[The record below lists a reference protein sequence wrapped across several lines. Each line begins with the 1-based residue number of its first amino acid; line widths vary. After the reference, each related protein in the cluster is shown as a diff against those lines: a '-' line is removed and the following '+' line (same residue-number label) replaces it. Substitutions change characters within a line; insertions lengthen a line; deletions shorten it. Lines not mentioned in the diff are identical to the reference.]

1 MIKNQEQLNSNNVSQ
16 IKPFQVIVEVKL
28 INDRLRFLF
37 QQNQFNESQK
47 SDSEVE
53 IGILLTNAVTL
64 LAQIKEEFYNPCFD
78 LSIINKLIDKFV
90 EFSTIHHIVLLYF
103 ERCIM
108 SKLSL
113 NIYEQLIE
121 ILPVLTI
128 ILKTQNLNVICSVN
142 TFIMSFLIIYSHQI
156 CNQVEIKQLVVLIK
170 QKAMLQLA
178 ALSKNKQI
186 SDSKYL
192 QQVIEQNKKINQQLM
207 YKNQ

>member
-1 MIKNQEQLNSNNVSQ
+1 MLKIKGQQNSDCVSK
-16 IKPFQVIVEVKL
+16 IKPFQVVVEVKL
-28 INDRLRFLF
+28 INDRLKFLF
-37 QQNQFNESQK
+37 EQNKFNESLK

-53 IGILLTNAVTL
+53 IGVLLTNAVTL
-64 LAQIKEEFYNPCFD
+64 LAQLKEEFYDPCFD
-78 LSIINKLIDKFV
+78 LSMINKLIDQFI
-90 EFSTIHHIVLLYF
+90 EFTKIQHILLLYF

-121 ILPVLTI
+121 ILPILTI
-128 ILKTQNLNVICSVN
+128 ILKTQNLNIICSVN
-142 TFIMSFLIIYSHQI
+142 TFIMSFLMIYSPQI
-156 CNQVEIKQLVVLIK
+156 CNQIEIKQLVVLIK

-192 QQVIEQNKKINQQLM
+192 QQVLEQNKQINQQIM
-207 YKNQ
+207 YKN